1 MTMLHVRRKNL
12 RRSFGKTRE
21 IGSLPDLIEVQSKSF
36 NDFVQLD
43 YLPNERAAIGLE
55 RVLRNIF
62 PIEQGDRFVLNYCGY
77 ELGDW
82 ACICGALSGIDKRY
96 TWKSK
101 TGKKTGVSRLTKE
114 ELEAGYQYIRC
125 TSCHSRVSIKVAYTV
140 DECIYGGRSYVM
152 PLRIRLQLITWDTA
166 GQADV
171 VVDRQIKDIKEQT
184 IFVCSLPIMVGVYED
199 NDGVVKVGDK
209 GTFVINGVH
218 RVVVSQIH
226 RAPGVLFSQAKKA
239 KGQSVSSFYNARIIP
254 SRGAWLDFEFD
265 NNGVLF
271 VRIDKKK
278 KILVTTFLQ
287 ALGIKR
293 EELLYKFY
301 DVINVTAQQG
311 HFSVVV
317 NDSLCGMRVG
327 ASLLIS
333 LDDIKLPVGLELRK
347 GMRLTK
353 EIVKSLLAAG
363 VKYLPILPDS
373 LVGKCVVSRVDDPV
387 TGEVLLESASIVD
400 PQAVIE
406 MKRLANLS
414 LDILGDAL
422 GGESS
427 CLINTLALDHIT
439 DPAVAAKE
447 VYNRIK
453 PGDVPG
459 VKVMEDYI
467 RSMLFSSKYYDLTAV
482 GRLRINR
489 KFGLA
494 TPVDQVALTLE
505 DIIATVRYLINLQEK
520 GEGAVDDIDELSNRC
535 VRLVDELLQGQ
546 VYLGFSRIEKIA
558 REKLRLVEGNVS
570 YMPYDFINVKPM
582 TAVLGAFFGTGQLS
596 QFMDQTNPLS
606 EMAHKRKLSA
616 LGQGGITRER
626 ATLDVRDVH
635 PSHYGK
641 ICPIETPDGH
651 NIGLISSLAIY
662 SKVNQL
668 GFIETM
674 YRPVVDGV
682 VQQSKIVS
690 LDTFAEKGLL
700 IAQAAINVGA
710 NGVIQQDKV
719 LARKDGEFLEVA
731 PKDLDY
737 IDVSTRQLVSVATA
751 LIPFLEHDDANRALM
766 GSNMQR
772 QAVPL
777 ISPKSPLVGTGV
789 EKDVAGSE
797 GVCILAKN
805 PGRVSY
811 VSSEKIII
819 AIDRADMGLEDWS
832 LSNIDVYDLKKYGKS
847 SHNTWV
853 HFRPVVSVGNLV
865 SKGDLLA
872 DGPSVDRGELA
883 LGNNVCIAFMPWSGY
898 NFEDAI
904 VVSKRLVSEDLF
916 SSVHIEEFV
925 VEARDTKLGAEE
937 ITRDIPNIS
946 EKELE
951 LLDEDGIV
959 KIGTRV
965 VAGDI
970 LVAKATLKGDVQ
982 VSPEEKLLR
991 AIFGDKSREVKDTSS
1006 RVPPGVSG
1014 TVIDVRV
1021 FSRSG
1026 IRKDKRYKDFV
1037 NKETVKID
1045 SLFDIKLNVLTNS
1058 FVTEFLAE
1066 LNRVGEVLPKSL
1078 FGANFEQLVAHYS
1091 KVDSLK
1097 KFANTLEGLYSD
1109 RLKILQA
1116 QKKDQVSRLRRGD
1129 ELPSGVLKM
1138 VRVYV
1143 AVRRPISVGDK
1154 MAGRHGNKG
1163 VVSKVVDIQDM
1174 PYMED
1179 GTPVD
1184 VVLNP
1189 LGLPGRMNLGQLLE
1203 TTLGMACNRF
1213 GKELLSKIKDFSY
1226 AETKKYL
1233 SKYMSDTVIE
1243 SLIHDFGNEVLYEV
1257 AKTVAADG
1265 LKLATPVFDGADLS
1279 TEITPILESL
1289 NLPVSGKYPL
1299 YDGRTGEKFM
1309 QLVSVGFM
1317 YMMKLNHMADDKLHA
1332 RSVGPYSLITQQP
1345 LGGKAQMGGQRLG
1358 EMEVWALEGYGAAFA
1373 LREMFTIKSDDI
1385 TGRVKAFEAIVHG
1398 EEVGEAGLPESFN
1411 VLIKELQSLGLSME
1425 LFQANE
1431 ERFCE

>member
-12 RRSFGKTRE
+12 RRSFGKTKE
-21 IGSLPDLIEVQSKSF
+21 IVSLPDLIEVQSRSF

-43 YLPNERAAIGLE
+43 YLPEERAVVGLE
-55 RVLRNIF
+55 RVLKNVF

-82 ACICGALSGIDKRY
+82 ACICGALTGIEKRY

-125 TSCHSRVSIKVAYTV
+125 LSCHSRVSIKVAYTV
-140 DECIYGGRSYVM
+140 DECIYGGRTYAM
-152 PLRIRLQLITWDTA
+152 PLRIRLQLVTWESSGD
-166 GQADV
+166 QENSE
-171 VVDRQIKDIKEQT
+171 RQIKDIKEQT
-184 IFVCSLPIMVGVYED
+184 IFVCSMPIMVGVYED
-199 NDGVVKVGDK
+199 SDGSIRVGDK

-226 RAPGVLFSQAKKA
+226 RAPGVLFSHTKKS
-239 KGQSVSSFYNARIIP
+239 KGQSFSNFYNARIIP

-265 NNGVLF
+265 NNGVLY
-271 VRIDKKK
+271 VRVDKKK

-287 ALGIKR
+287 ALGVKR
-293 EELLYKFY
+293 DDLLYKFY
-301 DVINVTAQQG
+301 DVIKVVAEKG

-317 NDSLCGMRVG
+317 DEALSGMRVG
-327 ASLLIS
+327 SGVLASMANLG
-333 LDDIKLPVGLELRK
+333 LPAGMDLKK
-347 GMRLTK
+347 GMRLTREMIAGLRK
-353 EIVKSLLAAG
+353 AGLLHLSISSD
-363 VKYLPILPDS
+363 VLL
-373 LVGKCVVSRVDDPV
+373 GKCVVKRIEDSS
-387 TGEVLLESASIVD
+387 TGEVLLESA
-400 PQAVIE
+400 AVIDQHIVNE
-406 MKRLANLS
+406 LKDVKKIS
-414 LDILGDAL
+414 FEILGETLTGDV
-422 GGESS
+422 S
-427 CLINTLALDHIT
+427 CLVNTLALDQVS
-439 DPAVAAKE
+439 DVAVAAKE

-459 VKVMEDYI
+459 LKVMEDYI
-467 RSMLFSSKYYDLTAV
+467 RSMFFSPKYYDLTAV

-489 KFGLA
+489 KFGLNA
-494 TPVDQVALTLE
+494 PMENVALSLE
-505 DIIATVRYLINLQEK
+505 DILATIKYLINLQEK
-520 GEGAVDDIDELSNRC
+520 GEGEVDDIDELSNRC

-582 TAVLGAFFGTGQLS
+582 TAILGAFFGTGQLS

-674 YRPVVDGV
+674 YRPVVNGV
-682 VQQSKIVS
+682 VQQDQIET
-690 LDTFAEKGLL
+690 LDAFAEKGKL
-700 IAQAAINVGA
+700 IAQAAINIATDGT
-710 NGVIQQDKV
+710 IMQDKV
-719 LARKDGEFLEVA
+719 LARLNGEFVEVPPA
-731 PKDLDY
+731 DLDY
-737 IDVSTRQLVSVATA
+737 VDVSTRQLVSVATA
-751 LIPFLEHDDANRALM
+751 MIPFLEHDDANRALM

-777 ISPKSPLVGTGV
+777 IAPKAPFIGTGV
-789 EKDVAGSE
+789 EKDVASSE

-805 PGRVSY
+805 AGTVSY

-819 AIDRADMGLEDWS
+819 AIDRNNAGLEDWS

-847 SHNTWV
+847 SHNTWI
-853 HFRPVVSVGNLV
+853 HFRPVVRVGDSVQ
-865 SKGDLLA
+865 KGYLLA

-883 LGNNVCIAFMPWSGY
+883 LGNNVCIAFMPWRGY

-904 VVSKRLVSEDLF
+904 VVSKRLVTDDLF
-916 SSVHIEEFV
+916 TSVHIEEFV

-965 VAGDI
+965 ASGDI

-1006 RVPPGVSG
+1006 RVPPGISG

-1026 IRKDKRYKDFV
+1026 VRKDKRYKDFV
-1037 NKETVKID
+1037 NRETAKIEA
-1045 SLFDIKLNVLTNS
+1045 LFSIKLDVLSKS
-1058 FVTEFLAE
+1058 FVREVFAEFG
-1066 LNRVGEVLPKSL
+1066 RVGQQVP
-1078 FGANFEQLVAHYS
+1078 ANLQNLEFEQLVPLCS
-1091 KVDSLK
+1091 KIDSVK
-1097 KFANTLEGLYSD
+1097 KFVSQMESLYSD

-1116 QKKDQVSRLRRGD
+1116 QKKDQILRLRRGD
-1129 ELPSGVLKM
+1129 ELPSGVLKT

-1184 VVLNP
+1184 IVLNP

-1203 TTLGMACNRF
+1203 VTFGMACN
-1213 GKELLSKIKDFSY
+1213 KLSKDLVKK
-1226 AETKKYL
+1226 AEKYSLGEAKKYL
-1233 SKYMSDTVIE
+1233 QQYMGDDIIS
-1243 SLIHDFGNEVLYEV
+1243 SLTKEFGDEIVYDLVQSV
-1257 AKTVAADG
+1257 AKDG
-1265 LKLATPVFDGADLS
+1265 LKLATPVFDGASLDREIVPMLDSLGLS
-1279 TEITPILESL
+1279 TT
-1289 NLPVSGKYPL
+1289 GKYYL
-1299 YDGRTGEKFM
+1299 YDGRTGERFM
-1309 QLVSVGFM
+1309 QQVAVGFM
-1317 YMMKLNHMADDKLHA
+1317 YMLKLNHMADDKLHA

-1345 LGGKAQMGGQRLG
+1345 LGGKAQRGGQRLG
-1358 EMEVWALEGYGAAFA
+1358 EMEVWALEGYGAAYA

-1398 EEVGEAGLPESFN
+1398 EEIGEAGLPESFN
-1411 VLIKELQSLGLSME
+1411 VLIKELQSLGLSIE